1 MTIRTLM
8 GACALL
14 PLFVGHAAAQD
25 EPADN
30 MFGEFEISANVAWT
44 TDYRWRGISFS
55 DGDFAVQGGFDAA
68 HPSGFYVG
76 TWASSIENYGGTFDT
91 QVIDVLTD
99 DGEPST
105 TVVPTFLSG
114 AETELDLYG
123 GFAGEA
129 NGIGYDVGVI
139 WYTYPGS
146 DIDTDYA
153 EVYGSVSFASGPG
166 SLTGGAAYIWDQDN
180 TAFGDDSGQIDN
192 FYVFGDY
199 STPLGESGVTLDAH
213 LGYTDGV
220 FTADGTQFD
229 WLVGLSYD
237 LAGLTFQA
245 AYVAT
250 DADTD
255 VDVEDGVFSRAVQED
270 LEDAVEDI
278 LGHTAIFTVSKSF

>member
-1 MTIRTLM
+1 MRNMILS
-8 GACALL
+8 GCALAALL
-14 PLFVGHAAAQD
+14 PATASAQD
-25 EPADN
+25 EADN
-30 MFGEFEISANVAWT
+30 TLGPFEVSANVAFT
-44 TDYRWRGISFS
+44 TDYRWRGVSFS

-68 HPSGFYVG
+68 HESGFYVG
-76 TWASSIENYGGTFDT
+76 VWASSIEEYGATM
-91 QVIDVLTD
+91 DVQIIEFLDET
-99 DGEPST
+99 GEPGT
-105 TVVPTFLSG
+105 DAIPTFLSG
-114 AETELDLYG
+114 AETELDVYG

-129 NGIGYDVGVI
+129 GTLGYDVGVI

-153 EVYGSVSFASGPG
+153 EVYGSLSVAAGPG
-166 SLTGGAAYIWDQDN
+166 SLTGGSGYIWDQDN
-180 TAFGDDSGQIDN
+180 TFGGDN

-213 LGYTDGV
+213 LGYTDGA
-220 FTADGTQFD
+220 FALDGTQFD

-255 VDVEDGVFSRAVQED
+255 VEIEDGLFSEDVQDD